1 MSELSNKYR
10 EIMDEIDKKITDEE
24 QLNFVKSKV
33 SEISIIFIDII
44 DRLSEVIDE
53 KVIDIE
59 KGQKSIEKKL
69 AKVQNAIDIIEKDI
83 YDDNM
88 ETEIVCPYCNNEFLA
103 ELNDE
108 DESEIECPEC
118 HNIIELD
125 MNGDI
130 EDEFLGCS
138 GNCHSCGGC
147 GSENSEDDE
156 DEDM

>member
-69 AKVQNAIDIIEKDI
+69 AKVQNAIDVI
-83 YDDNM
+83 
-88 ETEIVCPYCNNEFLA
+88 
-103 ELNDE
+103 
-108 DESEIECPEC
+108 
-118 HNIIELD
+118 
-125 MNGDI
+125 
-130 EDEFLGCS
+130 
-138 GNCHSCGGC
+138 
-147 GSENSEDDE
+147 EDDE

>member
-69 AKVQNAIDIIEKDI
+69 AKVQNAIDVIEKDI

-130 EDEFLGCS
+130 EEVINALITADQAEKMQAM
-138 GNCHSCGGC
+138 GNTDSI
-147 GSENSEDDE
+147 
-156 DEDM
+156 